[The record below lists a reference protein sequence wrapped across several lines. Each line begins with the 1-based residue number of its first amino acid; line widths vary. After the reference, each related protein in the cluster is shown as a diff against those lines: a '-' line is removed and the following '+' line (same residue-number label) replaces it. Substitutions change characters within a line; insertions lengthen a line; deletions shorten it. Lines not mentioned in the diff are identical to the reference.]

1 MKRFLI
7 RTIAFTCLFVGVL
20 FILNLILPYNPDGYM
35 REYFV
40 KTARLDSTDRN
51 KVVILGG
58 SNVAFGYDSKLLTDS
73 LNRPVINAGLHAG
86 LGQKFIV
93 DDASR
98 YLERGDIL
106 VLSPEYEHF
115 FAATAYGGH
124 PLADIFY
131 LSDGRVAP
139 LLDMKQWSTVLE
151 NTPFY
156 LKEKVRYTATAW
168 ALKRANHTQLS
179 RMSAFN
185 EYGDMVAH
193 WPDSLFH
200 YVAPAETSSTPQEL
214 NADYLLHFVQQVK
227 EVKKRGVDV
236 VLYPPSVAVSYLHSH
251 AADIQS
257 VDSAFTTLGI
267 PFVCRPGECSFPD
280 SLLYNTHYHLG
291 HRGAQMH
298 TLHLLHLLRDKD
310 LADSGN

>member
-86 LGQKFIV
+86 LGLKFIV

-98 YLERGDIL
+98 YLKRGDIL

-131 LSDGRVAP
+131 LSDGRVAS
-139 LLDMKQWSTVLE
+139 LLDMKQWGTVLKIRRF
-151 NTPFY
+151 T
-156 LKEKVRYTATAW
+156 LKKKSGTR
-168 ALKRANHTQLS
+168 
-179 RMSAFN
+179 
-185 EYGDMVAH
+185 
-193 WPDSLFH
+193 
-200 YVAPAETSSTPQEL
+200 PQ
-214 NADYLLHFVQQVK
+214 
-227 EVKKRGVDV
+227 
-236 VLYPPSVAVSYLHSH
+236 
-251 AADIQS
+251 
-257 VDSAFTTLGI
+257 
-267 PFVCRPGECSFPD
+267 PG
-280 SLLYNTHYHLG
+280 
-291 HRGAQMH
+291 R
-298 TLHLLHLLRDKD
+298 
-310 LADSGN
+310 